1 MSNISYYTTL
11 NIDSLASMEDIK
23 NAYIKHNNINNL
35 SEDKKR
41 DIEKAYQTLSN
52 YHSRRMYDNQ
62 SENSNLVKDITAS
75 NEDTGNEF
83 FLHKTENDFFGQ
95 IDKDDK
101 INSIGMYHSQ
111 SFYDYFDN
119 QMINLNRRL
128 EQIEK
133 KLDTSNKT
141 NFYRE
146 KKIVTESLKEGKK
159 IVTIEYNINDNGVKN
174 RTTKV
179 IEYNDDGRKRTYF
192 LKNKNNKI

>member
-1 MSNISYYTTL
+1 MSNISYYNIL
-11 NIDSLASMEDIK
+11 NIDSLSSMKDIEDC
-23 NAYIKHNNINNL
+23 YIKYMNEHL
-35 SEDKKR
+35 SEEKKR

-62 SENSNLVKDITAS
+62 SENNNVVKDITAS

-83 FLHKTENDFFGQ
+83 FLHKSENDFFGQ
-95 IDKDDK
+95 IEKDDK
-101 INSIGMYHSQ
+101 MQNIGLYQSQ
-111 SFYDYFDN
+111 TFGDYFDT

-146 KKIVTESLKEGKK
+146 KKVVTESYKDGNKQ
-159 IVTIEYNINDNGVKN
+159 ITIEYNINDNGQKSK
-174 RTTKV
+174 TTKV
-179 IEYNDDGRKRTYF
+179 IEYQNDGKKRTYF

>member
-1 MSNISYYTTL
+1 MSNISYYNIL
-11 NIDSLASMEDIK
+11 NIDSLSSMKDIEDC
-23 NAYIKHNNINNL
+23 YIKYMNENL
-35 SEDKKR
+35 SEEKKR

-62 SENSNLVKDITAS
+62 SENNNVVKDITAS

-83 FLHKTENDFFGQ
+83 FLHKSENDFFGQ
-95 IDKDDK
+95 IEKDDK
-101 INSIGMYHSQ
+101 MQNIGLYQSQ
-111 SFYDYFDN
+111 TFGDYFDT

-146 KKIVTESLKEGKK
+146 KKVVTESYKDGNKQ
-159 IVTIEYNINDNGVKN
+159 ITIEYNVNDNGQKSK
-174 RTTKV
+174 TTKV
-179 IEYNDDGRKRTYF
+179 IEYQDDGKKRTYF

>member
-1 MSNISYYTTL
+1 MSNISYYNIL
-11 NIDSLASMEDIK
+11 NIDSLSSMKDIEDC
-23 NAYIKHNNINNL
+23 YIKYMNENL
-35 SEDKKR
+35 SEEKKR

-62 SENSNLVKDITAS
+62 SENNNVVKDITAS

-83 FLHKTENDFFGQ
+83 FLHKSENDFFGQ
-95 IDKDDK
+95 IEKDDK
-101 INSIGMYHSQ
+101 MQNIGLYQSQ
-111 SFYDYFDN
+111 TFGDYFDT

-146 KKIVTESLKEGKK
+146 KKVVTESYKDGNKQ
-159 IVTIEYNINDNGVKN
+159 ITIEYNINDNGQKSK
-174 RTTKV
+174 TTKV
-179 IEYNDDGRKRTYF
+179 IEYQDDGKKRTYF